1 MQRRGL
7 RLALAVLVALALSA
21 SACDVRGFR
30 IQVPEFETKGV
41 LGVWVWR
48 ESPTAGEYERYAQIQ
63 FGDRYEMYEGAEFLW
78 YSFPAVQGPMHLQTT
93 IEHDA
98 GDPDTV
104 NLNLAFLQ
112 VPGNFKISSY
122 NASGESPLSAGT
134 LTY

>member
-7 RLALAVLVALALSA
+7 RLALAALTVLALSTA
-21 SACDVRGFR
+21 ACDVRGFR
-30 IQVPEFETKGV
+30 IQVPGFETKGV

-48 ESPTAGEYERYAQIQ
+48 ESPTTGEYERYAQIQ
-63 FGDRYEMYEGAEFLW
+63 FGDRYELYEGIEFLW
-78 YSFPAVQGPMHLQTT
+78 YSFPAVQGPMHLQTK
-93 IEHDA
+93 IEYA
-98 GDPDTV
+98 TEDPDTV

-112 VPGNFKISSY
+112 VPGSFKISSY

>member
-7 RLALAVLVALALSA
+7 RLALAAFVALGLSA
-21 SACDVRGFR
+21 AGCEVRGFR
-30 IQVPEFETKGV
+30 IQVPGFETKGV

-48 ESPTAGEYERYAQIQ
+48 ESPTSGEYERYAQIE
-63 FGDRYEMYEGAEFLW
+63 FGERFEMYEGAKFLW
-78 YSFPAVQGPMHLQTT
+78 YSFPAAQGPMYLQTA
-93 IEHDA
+93 IEA
-98 GDPDTV
+98 ASAAPDTV

-112 VPGNFKISSY
+112 APGSFKVSSY